1 MTETIIQELCAKE
14 AVRWTAHVVKRF
26 LQRGIAQDDVLHA
39 LSQGEIIEQYPED
52 YPYPSCL
59 VLGISLQR
67 DFLHVVCGS
76 NQQELWI
83 ITAYYP
89 SSAIWNAGFRTRREV
104 L

>member
-1 MTETIIQELCAKE
+1 
-14 AVRWTAHVVKRF
+14 VKRF
-26 LQRGIAQDDVLHA
+26 LQRGIAQADVLHA

-89 SSAIWNAGFRTRREV
+89 SPAIWNAGFRTRREV